1 MYDNQITNCRCFRPE
16 GIREKWIACNK
27 EEIAD
32 WGPNKER
39 LDLEYIKAALKK
51 GNLFGNPE
59 SALYK
64 VKPLFDGDL
73 NFAPAYVWKNKEKFG
88 YLLYEDENLH

>member
-1 MYDNQITNCRCFRPE
+1 MKIQNFRCFRPE
-16 GIREKWIACNK
+16 GIREKWMAHNRQEMANGGPDK
-27 EEIAD
+27 EKL
-32 WGPNKER
+32 N
-39 LDLEYIKAALKK
+39 LEYIKAALKK

-73 NFAPAYVWKNKEKFG
+73 NFAPSYVWENKEKFG
-88 YLLYEDENLH
+88 YLLYEDEQ